1 LVLKGVYDGNMS
13 EYHEYVADLNGG
25 DKEKAKLMETE

>member
-1 LVLKGVYDGNMS
+1 MKSFLVLKGVYNGDMS

-25 DKEKAKLMETE
+25 DKEKK